1 MPPAATT
8 TPVAGP
14 ATNPQN
20 FVCPVG
26 VNTSRPLL
34 NQRLEALILAIG
46 TDISSLTKAAADD
59 RVSVAG
65 QIAASQAQIEAE
77 IAALVSPINDAATSG
92 TTLTWSVD
100 QIKLYVS
107 QQIALI
113 TQITPSQLA
122 GLLALAAE
130 VNSDTGAIAAIMA
143 ILAKTVRVDM
153 VQVFTDAEKAQRPD
167 FQEALRRLAQGH
179 PSLPPLNRRL
189 HAVISLIAKQDRK
202 MELELVSLRWQVR
215 ILAAVLLWKLLH
227 G

>member
-1 MPPAATT
+1 MSGSMTPPMPPATTPPAATPPPT
-8 TPVAGP
+8 GPVA
-14 ATNPQN
+14 NPQN

-46 TDISSLTKAAADD
+46 TDISSLAKAAADD
-59 RVSVAG
+59 RLSVAG

-92 TTLTWSVD
+92 TTVTWSVD

-107 QQIALI
+107 QQIAMV
-113 TQITPSQLA
+113 TQITPSQLTM
-122 GLLALAAE
+122 LLALAAE

-153 VQVFTDAEKAQRPD
+153 VQVFTDAEKAQARANIGAVSASDVSVLIMNAIPEPMLEFAD
-167 FQEALRRLAQGH
+167 EDLARFYY
-179 PSLPPLNRRL
+179 N
-189 HAVISLIAKQDRK
+189 
-202 MELELVSLRWQVR
+202 VR
-215 ILAAVLLWKLLH
+215 FCAS
-227 G
+227 